1 MNLPPLQAEA
11 RLKCD
16 IKAITTIAITIATYF
31 LCYVPSI
38 VYAVVGLQNKNQAEH
53 WFGFSAWYCLYIS
66 SAVNPLIY
74 YLRNNRFRSAFKQF
88 LKGPLG
94 SSEFKETPHNR
105 SNGEKQKVNAVE
117 IKKRDCE
124 TTKTGQI
131 REIQIDV
138 NQTKQEYSAVEKRN
152 VRLILAINNLRTQDP
167 CISVTSFSWWTSWTE
182 KNLAYFKMQFAL
194 VLFVVF
200 NIILM
205 FQSWRNVLRMLPTK

>member
-53 WFGFSAWYCLYIS
+53 WFGFSAWYCLHIS
-66 SAVNPLIY
+66 SSVNPLIY
-74 YLRNNRFRSAFKQF
+74 YLANNRFRSAAFKQF
-88 LKGPLG
+88 LKDAVG
-94 SSEFKETPHNR
+94 SSDFKETPQDR
-105 SNGEKQKVNAVE
+105 SNGKKQKVNGVE

-138 NQTKQEYSAVEKRN
+138 NQTNQEYSAVEKRN
-152 VRLILAINNLRTQDP
+152 VRLIL
-167 CISVTSFSWWTSWTE
+167 
-182 KNLAYFKMQFAL
+182 
-194 VLFVVF
+194 
-200 NIILM
+200 
-205 FQSWRNVLRMLPTK
+205 